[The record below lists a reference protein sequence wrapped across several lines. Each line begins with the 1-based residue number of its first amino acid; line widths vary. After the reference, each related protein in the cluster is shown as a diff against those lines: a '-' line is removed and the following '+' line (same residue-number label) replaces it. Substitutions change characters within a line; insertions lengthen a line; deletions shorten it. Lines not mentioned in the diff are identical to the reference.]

1 MSGRAALEAFIEGV
15 EKISSLNR
23 DVAVAAEKPVA
34 AVARASAAR
43 GESPSGEAWAPKKD
57 GGKAL
62 EGAAAAIDSSVD
74 GSKIVLTIGAPFVF
88 HNHGAGGS
96 STTKEAERHRQ
107 RTASRQAKSGTSS
120 KFHAPKRQIL
130 PGAGEGVPADMKET
144 IGDVAK
150 RVFAEA
156 VG

>member
-1 MSGRAALEAFIEGV
+1 VSGRASLDAFIAGV
-15 EKISSLNR
+15 ERLGLMNR
-23 DVAVAAEKPVA
+23 DVAKAAEKPVA
-34 AVARASAAR
+34 DVARKAAAA
-43 GESPSGEAWAPKKD
+43 GESPSGEPWAPKKD

-62 EGAAAAIDSSVD
+62 EGAAGAIESSVE
-74 GSKIVLTIGAPFVF
+74 GAKVVLTIGKPYVF

-107 RTASRQAKSGTSS
+107 RTTARQASTGTSS

-130 PGAGEGVPADMKET
+130 PAAGEGVPEPMKSA
-144 IGDVAK
+144 IADVAK
-150 RVFAEA
+150 DVFGKA